1 MPIMRPLTLALLFV
15 LGFTHY
21 RPLAPTHNIAAGEV
35 NRNSD
40 LVEGDVWTYSDQGF
54 VYDRSSVVGHKALVP
69 LHGGTRIKRQKWIQS
84 NRHGL
89 RICGTLPIRTT
100 IPISTAVN
108 YHCDL
113 VEYERAD

>member
-1 MPIMRPLTLALLFV
+1 MPIMRPLILALLFV

-54 VYDRSSVVGHKALVP
+54 VYDRSSVVALKALVP
-69 LHGGTRIKRQKWIQS
+69 LHGGTRIKRSEVDPKQS
-84 NRHGL
+84 
-89 RICGTLPIRTT
+89 
-100 IPISTAVN
+100 SWAK
-108 YHCDL
+108 DL
-113 VEYERAD
+113 WNAPDSDDHTYIHSR